1 MSTEDSNGDAASP
14 LLPDPHDAMQQ
25 AWHDYHG
32 PIHASEDDYVPA
44 IPPAYM
50 RGFMDGF
57 QHAEK
62 AMRKALRGHPNSE
75 LWGDHG
81 LIAATM
87 KCVDAVQFDSEKAG
101 A

>member
-1 MSTEDSNGDAASP
+1 MDIENTSGDAALPP
-14 LLPDPHDAMQQ
+14 LPYSHDAMQQ
-25 AWHDYHG
+25 A
-32 PIHASEDDYVPA
+32 HAKGGDDFVPA
-44 IPPAYM
+44 IPPTFM

-62 AMRKALRGHPNSE
+62 MMRRALRGHPDSQ

-87 KCVDAVQFDSEKAG
+87 RCVDAVQSDSANP
-101 A
+101 